1 MTRRGSVAGAALV
14 LVTLTAGSQVLGLLR
29 DAAIAAVF
37 GVGSTLDA
45 YLVAQGVMNLVLAL
59 VAGAM
64 ARAVV
69 PVVSRA
75 ADADDLER
83 ASRTVQTALTVTS
96 AVLVAGSV
104 LVYLT
109 ADTVVALLAP
119 GFDSDAADLTVSLTR
134 IILVAAVFV
143 AGTNV
148 LAAAAQSHGRYFLS
162 GLEGVVFN
170 LVMITAALGFG
181 AAYGVSSLAV
191 GFVVGSAAR
200 FVTQLPAVRAAG
212 LRLRP
217 RLGLRDADFREVLRL
232 VPALLLG
239 SAVANVNTLV
249 DRAVGSEQGA
259 GTITALS
266 LGWRVVTLVDTL
278 LVATVAAALFPAF
291 SRLGTSNR
299 RAELRALV
307 DRSLAVVLVL
317 LAPASAAL
325 AVASGPA
332 VQLIFG
338 RGDFDADA
346 VRLTATAVTYYA
358 FGAVGIAL
366 RSLSSR
372 AFLAVGDSRTPVT
385 IAVVAMVVNV
395 VGDLT
400 LGVAYGIPGLA
411 GSTSLSLAVAA
422 VLSVVVLARKHGAL
436 TPRPLAAAAGRVL
449 VASTL
454 AAASGLLAS
463 SQLLEPLGSGAGGSG
478 QALTSLAGTAA
489 VVGLVYVAVLAVLGS
504 PELRTVAVLLL
515 DRLPTRI
522 RRRR

>member
-1 MTRRGSVAGAALV
+1 VTRRGGVTGAALLLTV
-14 LVTLTAGSQVLGLLR
+14 LTASSQLLGFVR
-29 DAAIAAVF
+29 DAVVAAVF

-75 ADADDLER
+75 ADAGDTVR
-83 ASRTVQTALTVTS
+83 ASRTVQTALTLTTVVLVS
-96 AVLVAGSV
+96 ASVLVAG
-104 LVYLT
+104 
-109 ADTVVALLAP
+109 AAGVVVDVLAP
-119 GFDSDAADLTVSLTR
+119 GFDEDTAALAVDLTRVVLFASL
-134 IILVAAVFV
+134 FV

-148 LAAAAQSHGRYFLS
+148 LAAAAQSHGRFFLS

-170 LVMITAALGFG
+170 VVMIAAAAWF
-181 AAYGVSSLAV
+181 ARAYGVSALAV
-191 GFVVGSAAR
+191 GFVVASAVR
-200 FVTQLPAVRAAG
+200 LLTQLPAVRAVG

-217 RLGLRDADFREVLRL
+217 RLALRDPDFREVLRL

-239 SAVANVNTLV
+239 SAVVNVNTLV

-278 LVATVAAALFPAF
+278 LVVTVAAALFPAF
-291 SRLGTSNR
+291 SRLGDRAR
-299 RAELRALV
+299 RAELRTLV
-307 DRSLAVVLVL
+307 DRSVGIVLVL
-317 LAPASAAL
+317 LAPAAVGL
-325 AVASGPA
+325 AVAAGPV
-332 VQLIFG
+332 VQVVFG

-346 VRLTATAVTYYA
+346 VRVTATAVSFYA
-358 FGAVGIAL
+358 LSAVGIAV

-372 AFLAVGDSRTPVT
+372 AFLAVGDSRTPVA

-411 GSTSLSLAVAA
+411 GSTTLSLGVAA
-422 VLSVVVLARKHGAL
+422 VLSVVALARRHTALDLRRLGAASG
-436 TPRPLAAAAGRVL
+436 RVAAAAAAAAVAGRLALVL
-449 VASTL
+449 LPGDEAGTVGRLGSAL
-454 AAASGLLAS
+454 AAVGV
-463 SQLLEPLGSGAGGSG
+463 AGV
-478 QALTSLAGTAA
+478 A
-489 VVGLVYVAVLAVLGS
+489 VTVAYVATLLVLRS
-504 PELRTVAVLLL
+504 PELRELWTLLAARVSRPL
-515 DRLPTRI
+515 
-522 RRRR
+522 